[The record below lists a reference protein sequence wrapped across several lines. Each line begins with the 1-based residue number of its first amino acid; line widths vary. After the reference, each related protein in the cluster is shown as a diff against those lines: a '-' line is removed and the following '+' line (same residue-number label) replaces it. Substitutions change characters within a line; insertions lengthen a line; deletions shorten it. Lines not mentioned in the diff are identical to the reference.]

1 MRLKEINGKYV
12 MPGDDVCVI
21 EEFMPGV
28 GTYEDRGTVRAALV
42 GVVQVNM
49 NSRVVAIKPLTK
61 ELKLPSRNDIIIGV
75 VVLVK
80 DEYSLVKIL
89 TDSSGVKYQ
98 TPFTAIL
105 HISQVSNRFVKTLY
119 DVVRVGDLVKA
130 KVLNDFIPY
139 NLTIKEPKLG
149 VVLAFCGKCGH
160 ALKPKDNELLV
171 CPICGNIERRK
182 VSIDYGRIKGLTS
195 CTRQV

>member
-21 EEFMPGV
+21 EEFMPGI
-28 GTYEDRGTVRAALV
+28 GTYEDRGIVKAALI
-42 GVVQVNM
+42 GITQVNM
-49 NSRVVAIKPLTK
+49 NSRTVSIKPLTK
-61 ELKLPSRNDIIIGV
+61 ELRLPSRNDVVIGI

-105 HISQVSNRFVKTLY
+105 HISQVSNKFVRSLY

-149 VVLAFCGKCGH
+149 VVMAFCGKCGQV
-160 ALKPKDNELLV
+160 LKPKDNELLT
-171 CPICGNIERRK
+171 CPICGNSEKRK
-182 VSIDYGRIKGLTS
+182 VSIDYGKIKGLTT
-195 CTRQV
+195 CIR